1 MSEKSIKFGDKKVD
15 QKSFYKNKKTF
26 KMEDINI
33 NKILASKKAPYGK
46 ELTKY
51 YIGYNN
57 DDGIRPLCIKLPQ
70 MVGYVKHFQKNSSKD
85 TITLSFNAT
94 NKKKYTEIWEKVS
107 SLISREFDSYPVYG
121 DKYIGAKIRQYE
133 DKININV

>member
-1 MSEKSIKFGDKKVD
+1 
-15 QKSFYKNKKTF
+15 
-26 KMEDINI
+26 MEDINI

-46 ELTKY
+46 ELIKY
-51 YIGYNN
+51 YIAYNN

-70 MVGYVKHFQKNSSKD
+70 MVGYVKHFQKNNSKD

-121 DKYIGAKIRQYE
+121 DKYIGTKIRQYE
-133 DKININV
+133 EKININV